1 MADDKERLVE
11 LVRSARFDAEG
22 MCDEYDNCMVCPAGS
37 KNGGECVDG
46 YIADRLLAN
55 GVAVIPE
62 TGMGDFSDGYH
73 TFNELYH
80 HRAMLFSVICHT
92 MPERAWKS
100 KQHHDG
106 TMYDG
111 MFIVGIDTPEGQ
123 ATYHYDVEPYW
134 DMFDVRELDRAPV
147 FDGHTPDIAIRRI
160 AMLAPSRGQRQE
172 NAEKLVR
179 CLKYCASTTETGNNC
194 GGCERWEY
202 DCGSAHCVD
211 DLLKQAAEALE
222 RQRWIPVAEMLPEA
236 GNWVF
241 GYAKYSSSTAWYI
254 EKVYW
259 TGQIWGNCVGCT
271 VEVTHWM
278 PMPELP
284 KEGTQ

>member
-1 MADDKERLVE
+1 MADDKGRLVK

-22 MCDEYDNCMVCPAGS
+22 MCDEHDNCMVCPAGS

-73 TFNELYH
+73 PFNELYH
-80 HRAMLFSVICHT
+80 HRAMLFSVICNT

-160 AMLAPSRGQRQE
+160 AMMAPSRAEIKRSGRNVDYIRRLSNRGLAEFLAKKFCDFDVQWKIQHGQTMTATEIEYMRSIWVRAF
-172 NAEKLVR
+172 AEWLR
-179 CLKYCASTTETGNNC
+179 
-194 GGCERWEY
+194 
-202 DCGSAHCVD
+202 
-211 DLLKQAAEALE
+211 
-222 RQRWIPVAEMLPEA
+222 
-236 GNWVF
+236 
-241 GYAKYSSSTAWYI
+241 
-254 EKVYW
+254 
-259 TGQIWGNCVGCT
+259 
-271 VEVTHWM
+271 M
-278 PMPELP
+278 PYEEGELWRKP
-284 KEGTQ
+284 